1 MRQLLLSV
9 SLGALL
15 LAAPLASRAAVETG
29 NGDLFVNASLGSAHS
44 DVSGLTKQD
53 DFGYGVNVGYRW
65 NDTWGVEAGYVDLGK
80 PEAKGYPVYNN
91 TYNLKLHVTGWTL
104 GVNGKLNLAE
114 HWFLSARLGA
124 FFSNTKLTVEGYS
137 NDFSANDTN
146 LYVGV
151 GAGYN
156 FSRNLSV
163 GINFD
168 RYEAKAKGI
177 LTNTNNPY
185 LLSGTVE
192 YRFGL

>member
-1 MRQLLLSV
+1 MRHSLLSV
-9 SLGALL
+9 SLGLLL

-29 NGDLFVNASLGSAHS
+29 NGDLFVNASVGNSHS
-44 DVSGLTKQD
+44 DIHGLTKQND
-53 DFGYGVNVGYRW
+53 TGYGFNFGYRW
-65 NDTWGVEAGYVDLGK
+65 NDTWGLEAGYVDLGK
-80 PEAKGYPVYNN
+80 PEAKGYPVDNS

-104 GVNGKLNLAE
+104 GVNGKFNFAQ
-114 HWFLSARLGA
+114 HWFVSARMGA
-124 FFSNTKLTVEGYS
+124 FFSNSKLTVEGYKS
-137 NDFSANDTN
+137 DISANDTN

-156 FSRNLSV
+156 ISRNLSIGV
-163 GINFD
+163 NFD

>member
-1 MRQLLLSV
+1 MRNLLLSV

-15 LAAPLASRAAVETG
+15 LAAPCASRAVDSG
-29 NGDLFVNASLGSAHS
+29 NGDLFVNGSVGTSHS
-44 DVSGLTKQD
+44 DISGLTKQND
-53 DFGYGVNVGYRW
+53 TGYGVNVGYRF
-65 NDTWGVEAGYVDLGK
+65 NDTWGLEAGYVDLGK
-80 PEAKGYPVYNN
+80 PEAKGYPVNN
-91 TYNLKLHVTGWTL
+91 ATYNLKLHVTGWTL
-104 GVNGKLNLAE
+104 GVNGKLNFAQ
-114 HWFLSARLGA
+114 HWFVSARMGA
-124 FFSNTKLTVEGYS
+124 FFSNSKLTVDGYS
-137 NDFSANDTN
+137 NSVSANDTN

-151 GAGYN
+151 GGGYN
-156 FSRNLSV
+156 ISRNLSV